1 MLQDENDLDNVIERV
16 VPAALL
22 IYATGEKNGYWR
34 TALGRHFRDS
44 SIRIFE
50 FHSDDPTSWDEFFEY
65 VNPGILFKPPMS
77 VAKANAVLPWA
88 HRFMMSDLV
97 ALCGEA
103 YAAHISDLAEMNSVS
118 DEDTGVRF
126 DECRTD
132 SRQVIDML
140 VLLQN
145 HNRSHAADDDSTLS
159 VTLGEKEDIVDALS
173 ELGLEHDYVRC
184 ALLE

>member
-1 MLQDENDLDNVIERV
+1 M
-16 VPAALL
+16 
-22 IYATGEKNGYWR
+22 
-34 TALGRHFRDS
+34 
-44 SIRIFE
+44 RIHAPRE
-50 FHSDDPTSWDEFFEY
+50 E
-65 VNPGILFKPPMS
+65 G
-77 VAKANAVLPWA
+77 
-88 HRFMMSDLV
+88 
-97 ALCGEA
+97 
-103 YAAHISDLAEMNSVS
+103 
-118 DEDTGVRF
+118 

-173 ELGLEHDYVRC
+173 ELGLEHDYVRR

>member
-1 MLQDENDLDNVIERV
+1 MT
-16 VPAALL
+16 VPSE
-22 IYATGEKNGYWR
+22 YV
-34 TALGRHFRDS
+34 
-44 SIRIFE
+44 FE
-50 FHSDDPTSWDEFFEY
+50 FHSDDPTSSSEFFEY

-126 DECRTD
+126 DLRIHAPREEGDECRTD

-173 ELGLEHDYVRC
+173 ELGLEHDYVRR